1 MTEVFGN
8 FGCIYKSE
16 TGVVSR
22 EINQATKYA
31 YAKYW
36 QNALTFE
43 MYCKYITS
51 KPNGFLNGMQ
61 KLPLKFMVFIIFT
74 NQFCYYFCKN
84 CPDKISSLTSDLKLS
99 SSWYFFLL
107 SFLILIPPT
116 FTNNIMEK
124 ENNFCVQGY
133 YIYKRPC
140 RLRLATK
147 ING

>member
-22 EINQATKYA
+22 GINQATKYA

-61 KLPLKFMVFIIFT
+61 KLLWNLCIGIILT
-74 NQFCYYFCKN
+74 NLLQF
-84 CPDKISSLTSDLKLS
+84 
-99 SSWYFFLL
+99 
-107 SFLILIPPT
+107 
-116 FTNNIMEK
+116 
-124 ENNFCVQGY
+124 
-133 YIYKRPC
+133 
-140 RLRLATK
+140 
-147 ING
+147 

>member
-22 EINQATKYA
+22 GINQATKYA

-61 KLPLKFMVFIIFT
+61 KLPLKFIDCIIFLT
-74 NQFCYYFCKN
+74 NFAT
-84 CPDKISSLTSDLKLS
+84 I
-99 SSWYFFLL
+99 FLV
-107 SFLILIPPT
+107 
-116 FTNNIMEK
+116 IMS
-124 ENNFCVQGY
+124 
-133 YIYKRPC
+133 R
-140 RLRLATK
+140 
-147 ING
+147 